1 MKTITRII
9 LVAIGCLMIASIECT
24 HQNGSASALINQYK
38 DAKNPFGVHSLFTG
52 HNAENVSN
60 YFRGVPP
67 PVQDK

>member
-1 MKTITRII
+1 MKSIKRNILII
-9 LVAIGCLMIASIECT
+9 LFCAMIISIECIQ
-24 HQNGSASALINQYK
+24 QNGAASALINQYK